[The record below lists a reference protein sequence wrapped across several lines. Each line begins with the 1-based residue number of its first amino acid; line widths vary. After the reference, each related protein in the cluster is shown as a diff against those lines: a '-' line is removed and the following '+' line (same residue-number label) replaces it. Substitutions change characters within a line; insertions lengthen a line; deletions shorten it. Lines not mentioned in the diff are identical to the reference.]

1 MQLPRSI
8 AAMLALAAAAA
19 AQSTFTSPRAL
30 GAAEGND
37 WWSFMFGHPIA
48 RWQQID
54 GTQRGA
60 PIANI
65 NRIELRQDGITGS
78 QSAVARNVD
87 LEIVMAHTD
96 YATSV
101 TLYATNYRTPA
112 TVVFTKKPVSL
123 PAWTSVPPSTPAP
136 WTLAFPFD
144 AGFNYN
150 GTQDLLWET
159 RVDNSS
165 LAAFATYPQDFHA
178 NRTLNYVNASLT
190 GNGCTTANGLFQSNP
205 LGYTD
210 AAALFLQYEVFGAPS
225 TTPVTLLVG
234 ASDPNQ
240 AIPGLCANLRSSMN
254 VLVGIGTS
262 GATGVLVNTPLRVT
276 WNAAYSS
283 ATLYTQMVALDPTQ
297 SGLPLALSQG
307 RREVMPPYLGVSYSL
322 RGYYNDGSL
331 VQPLGT
337 LWNGGFAARF
347 RY

>member
-1 MQLPRSI
+1 MQKPHFALGV
-8 AAMLALAAAAA
+8 LALAAAAA
-19 AQSTFTSPRAL
+19 AQSTFTSPRNLA
-30 GAAEGND
+30 AAEGND
-37 WWSFMFGHPIA
+37 WWGFMFGHPIA

-78 QSAVARNVD
+78 QFAVARNVD

-123 PAWTSVPPSTPAP
+123 PAWTSVPATTPAP
-136 WTLAFPFD
+136 WTLSFPYDTPFH
-144 AGFNYN
+144 YN

-165 LAAFATYPQDFHA
+165 LTAFATYPQDFHA
-178 NRTLNYVNASLT
+178 NRTQNFINAALT
-190 GNGCTTANGLFQSNP
+190 GNGCTTANGQFTSNP
-205 LGYTD
+205 VGYTD
-210 AAALFLQYEVFGAPS
+210 AAALFLQYEIFGAPAS
-225 TTPVTLLVG
+225 TPLTLMVG

-240 AIPGLCANLRSSMN
+240 AIPGLCASLRTSMN
-254 VLVGIGTS
+254 VLVGIGMS
-262 GATGVLVNTPLRVT
+262 SATGGLLSTALRVT
-276 WNAAYSS
+276 WNPAYSS
-283 ATLYTQMVALDPTQ
+283 AALYTQVVGLDATQ
-297 SGLPLALSQG
+297 GGLPLALSQG
-307 RREVMPPYLGVSYSL
+307 RREVMPPYLGVSYNL

-331 VQPLGT
+331 VQPIGV
-337 LWNGGFAARF
+337 LWNGGFTARLQ
-347 RY
+347 Y